1 VIISKKSKLYNNMEV
16 YKRKKVKN
24 PAISYWKQLE
34 REKRKKTGKA
44 TKMEVI
50 PRKIIL
56 SFN

>member
-1 VIISKKSKLYNNMEV
+1 MEV
-16 YKRKKVKN
+16 YKRKKCKN

-44 TKMEVI
+44 TKMVVI
-50 PRKIIL
+50 SKQTVL